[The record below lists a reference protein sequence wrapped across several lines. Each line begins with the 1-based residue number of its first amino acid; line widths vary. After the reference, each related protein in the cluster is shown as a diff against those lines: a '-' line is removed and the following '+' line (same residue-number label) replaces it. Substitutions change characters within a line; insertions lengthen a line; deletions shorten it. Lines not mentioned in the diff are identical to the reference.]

1 MNSSEFWAILRINQF
16 LHNCNDI
23 LKPRIFRYVNLVYI
37 QGMMH
42 LMAYK
47 VKPYGSE
54 SLAPE
59 GTDIEKLEKK
69 WILLKILHLYCE

>member
-1 MNSSEFWAILRINQF
+1 
-16 LHNCNDI
+16 
-23 LKPRIFRYVNLVYI
+23 
-37 QGMMH
+37 
-42 LMAYK
+42 MAYK

-54 SLAPE
+54 SLAPG